1 MYIRAEEVER
11 VFYEYLQH
19 KDLTQYE
26 VVEDTEEKEVAIDIN
41 KVMQQRKRYH
51 KLYANGLMNEDELAE
66 LIEETD
72 IAIEEYKKQSENEEV
87 KQYDTEDIKQYK
99 NLLLEMWD
107 ISSDEEK
114 AEFIQMAIKNIFIEY
129 VLGKNDNKK
138 KRRSLKIKDIE
149 FY

>member
-1 MYIRAEEVER
+1 
-11 VFYEYLQH
+11 
-19 KDLTQYE
+19 
-26 VVEDTEEKEVAIDIN
+26 
-41 KVMQQRKRYH
+41 
-51 KLYANGLMNEDELAE
+51 
-66 LIEETD
+66 
-72 IAIEEYKKQSENEEV
+72 
-87 KQYDTEDIKQYK
+87 
-99 NLLLEMWD
+99 MWD